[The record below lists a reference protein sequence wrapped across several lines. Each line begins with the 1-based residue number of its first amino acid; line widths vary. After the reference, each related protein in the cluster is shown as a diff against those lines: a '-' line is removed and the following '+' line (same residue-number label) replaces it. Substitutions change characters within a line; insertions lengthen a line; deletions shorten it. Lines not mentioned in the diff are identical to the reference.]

1 INTFYEIK
9 AITDK
14 SEQLRLAEEK
24 AKLRKSYFEQVSRDY
39 LNWVPVWKE
48 SLKSGELLLKQII
61 DKLGDNVTFTDS
73 IPNDV
78 AEDSAM
84 FVK

>member
-1 INTFYEIK
+1 
-9 AITDK
+9 
-14 SEQLRLAEEK
+14 
-24 AKLRKSYFEQVSRDY
+24 
-39 LNWVPVWKE
+39 
-48 SLKSGELLLKQII
+48 LKSGELLLKQII

-84 FVK
+84 FVKDHKGAGLRLVFPFDNNQVQAPHLSYLSAVDKELSKIPNAVVEI